1 MFRGLNGIRKTV
13 DFRAATV
20 AGLAAGTAYVVM
32 MEIDTRLSGKKLD
45 DLILLGW
52 PLVKDK
58 RHAKAAGMA
67 PHLMNSV
74 SLAMLYGATGARKLP
89 GPGWFRGLV
98 STSVETVGLYP
109 TAILENHHPAIR
121 EGTLDRFWNWP
132 AFWLSVPRHVVFG
145 LTLGA
150 LYERLAKEPS

>member
-1 MFRGLNGIRKTV
+1 MFRRLNAIRKTV

-20 AGLAAGTAYVVM
+20 AGLAAGTAYVAM

-58 RHAKAAGMA
+58 RHAKAAGVA
-67 PHLMNSV
+67 PHLVNSV
-74 SLAMLYGATGARKLP
+74 LLAMLYGATGARKLP

-98 STSVETVGLYP
+98 ST
-109 TAILENHHPAIR
+109 
-121 EGTLDRFWNWP
+121 
-132 AFWLSVPRHVVFG
+132 
-145 LTLGA
+145 
-150 LYERLAKEPS
+150 